1 VKTSDFIGLLAVDSA
16 PIWRFGSIFRLAI
29 VFGILIAAS
38 AFFLGIVVRPD
49 ISQAIQSPRFLF
61 KFVATGTLA
70 AGATGAVL
78 SLARP
83 GAAIRRWY
91 WVLTTVPLLLAG
103 AAVIELIV
111 MPRDMWMRLLVGKNS
126 LCCLTL
132 IPLLA
137 IGPLAGLLIVLRQGA
152 SENPGVA
159 GGLAGMAASG
169 IAATFY
175 LPEKTRY
182 GAPKQIAS
190 LLRSAI
196 VAKAASPRN
205 HAQWRFWPT
214 GPGLPLLV

>member
-1 VKTSDFIGLLAVDSA
+1 MKTNDFIGLLAVNSA
-16 PIWRFGSIFRLAI
+16 PIWQFGSIFRLAI
-29 VFGILIAAS
+29 VFGILIAGGT
-38 AFFLGIVVRPD
+38 FFLGIGFRAD

-61 KFVATGTLA
+61 KFVETGTLA

-83 GAAIRRWY
+83 GASIGRWY
-91 WVLTTVPLLLAG
+91 WVLTAVPLLLVC

-111 MPRDMWMRLLVGKNS
+111 MPRDVWMKLLVGKNS
-126 LCCLTL
+126 RVCLTL

-137 IGPLAGLLIVLRQGA
+137 IGPLACLLIALRQGA

-175 LPEKTRY
+175 AANCTDDSPLFVITWYPLATLAISTVGYVLGVK
-182 GAPKQIAS
+182 
-190 LLRSAI
+190 LL
-196 VAKAASPRN
+196 K
-205 HAQWRFWPT
+205 W
-214 GPGLPLLV
+214 